1 MDLPY
6 HLLIVDDDELTTDT
20 LARWFEFQV
29 DEKNRKRWNVSKTY
43 SAVEAVELIK
53 SRHFDAII
61 MDLKLPEFDGFEIL
75 KRARMELISTSIVVL
90 TAYQNMLSFED
101 SMKLGVFGYFQKP
114 LIDNNQ
120 IELCLIR
127 GIQTRGLEKALI
139 ESAALCKLSREISH
153 DAKNYLTPLLGFAE
167 LLEFSLESNDEYS
180 DEIEYVR
187 HIISA
192 ASAVKVLS
200 NELLQFSNQLLNSKL
215 LKSGKNTIHLREIN
229 DIPSPGMNMSVDE
242 VDVNAVLSRLISE
255 FSSLYAKQVI
265 FYNKL
270 NDLGF
275 IKVQGN
281 EFQLDR
287 VFRNIMTNAIE
298 AMQGTKSEIDNE
310 IEISTYRENGS
321 LKIRFSDNG
330 PGISNEDLEKIF
342 HPFFTTKEKGTGM
355 GLYISER
362 LLKLYG
368 GKIDINSKEGIGT
381 QVLVDM
387 PIFN

>member
-29 DEKNRKRWNVSKTY
+29 DEKNQKRWNVTKTY
-43 SAVEAVELIK
+43 SAGQAVELIK

-75 KRARMELISTSIVVL
+75 KRVRMELITTSIVVL

-114 LIDNNQ
+114 VIDNNQ

-127 GIQTRGLEKALI
+127 GIQTRSLEKALI

-167 LLEFSLESNDEYS
+167 LLQFSLESNDEYS

-187 HIISA
+187 HIISS

-215 LKSGKNTIHLREIN
+215 LKSRKNSIDFREIN

-242 VDVNAVLSRLISE
+242 IDVNAVLSRLISE
-255 FSSLYAKQVI
+255 FSSLYTKQVL
-265 FYNKL
+265 FFNKL
-270 NDLGF
+270 SDLGF
-275 IKVQGN
+275 VKVQGN
-281 EFQLDR
+281 EFQMDR
-287 VFRNIMTNAIE
+287 VFRNIITNAIE
-298 AMQGTKSEIDNE
+298 AMQGTKPDGDNE

-321 LKIRFSDNG
+321 LKIRFTDNG
-330 PGISNEDLEKIF
+330 PGINAEDLEKIF
-342 HPFFTTKEKGTGM
+342 HPFFSTKERGTGM

-368 GKIDINSKEGIGT
+368 GKIDINSKKGIGT
-381 QVLVDM
+381 EVLVEM
-387 PIFN
+387 PIYN